1 MICHRTVIRTRCG
14 VERGLRRG
22 NISLCRVERRIC
34 LVDLLLKV
42 GVSLVNLVA
51 ARVGVVQSFLGLV
64 VFGLCVLLTIDHA
77 VVPIL
82 GVFEVLLSGLE
93 RTYRG
98 IVLRACIIK
107 LALRLFALSVRRLP
121 KFLGCIVI
129 LLSQLGRRFKA
140 VDGII

>member
-1 MICHRTVIRTRCG
+1 MICHRIVIRTRCG

-42 GVSLVNLVA
+42 GVSLIDLVA
-51 ARVGVVQSFLGLV
+51 TRIGIVQGLLGLV
-64 VFGLCVLLTIDHA
+64 VFGLRVLLTIDHA

-121 KFLGCIVI
+121 KLLGCIVI